1 MELQKIN
8 VKFFAEE
15 KAPIPLTA
23 FIDVFHSWIQATD
36 GIYLDVADYSH
47 MQAGPGIVLVAHRAN
62 VSIDEAGGKRGLLYS
77 RKAPLEGSNE
87 EKLRQVFRAALEYC
101 RRLEEEPALKGDLKF
116 RVDEVEIII
125 NDRLIGPN
133 TEETYAAIKFD
144 LEQSLSRIY
153 GGSATALER
162 DADARKRLSVRI
174 KIAVPADSA
183 SLLARL
189 GREDDSGG
197 RSHLRG

>member
-23 FIDVFHSWIQATD
+23 FIDIFHSWIQATD

-47 MQAGPGIVLVAHRAN
+47 MQAGPGIILVAHQAN
-62 VSIDEAGGKRGLLYS
+62 VSIDEAGGTRGLLYS

-87 EKLRQVFRAALEYC
+87 EKLRKVFRAALEYC
-101 RRLEEEPALKGDLKF
+101 RRLEEEPALKGDLNF

-125 NDRLIGPN
+125 NDRLIAPN
-133 TEETYAAIKFD
+133 TEESYAAIKID
-144 LEQSLSRIY
+144 LEQSLTRIY
-153 GGSATALER
+153 GSSAISSER
-162 DADARKRLSVRI
+162 DADPRKRLSVRI
-174 KIAVPADSA
+174 KTAAPADTA

-189 GREDDSGG
+189 EREDDGG
-197 RSHLRG
+197 AVHI

>member
-15 KAPIPLTA
+15 KAPIPLTT

-47 MQAGPGIVLVAHRAN
+47 MQAGPGIVLVAHQAN
-62 VSIDEAGGKRGLLYS
+62 ISIDEGGGRRGLLYS
-77 RKAPLEGSNE
+77 RKAPLEGSNK
-87 EKLRQVFRAALEYC
+87 EKLRKVFRAALEYC

-125 NDRLIGPN
+125 NDRLIAPN

-153 GGSATALER
+153 GSSAISSER
-162 DADARKRLSVRI
+162 DADPRKRLSVRI
-174 KIAVPADSA
+174 KTASPADSA

-189 GREDDSGG
+189 EEEDKNGAV
-197 RSHLRG
+197 RV

>member
-23 FIDVFHSWIQATD
+23 FIDIFHSWIQATD

-47 MQAGPGIVLVAHRAN
+47 MQAGPGVVLVAHQAN
-62 VSIDEAGGKRGLLYS
+62 VSIDQAGGRRGLLYS
-77 RKAPLEGSNE
+77 RKSPLEGSNE
-87 EKLRQVFRAALEYC
+87 EKLRQVFRAALEHC

-125 NDRLIGPN
+125 NDRRIAPN
-133 TEETYAAIKFD
+133 TEESYAALKVD
-144 LEQSLSRIY
+144 VEQALSRIY
-153 GGSATALER
+153 GSPATALER
-162 DADARKRLSVRI
+162 DTDARKRLSVRI
-174 KIAVPADSA
+174 KTASPADSA

-189 GREDDSGG
+189 EGEDKNGAV
-197 RSHLRG
+197 RV